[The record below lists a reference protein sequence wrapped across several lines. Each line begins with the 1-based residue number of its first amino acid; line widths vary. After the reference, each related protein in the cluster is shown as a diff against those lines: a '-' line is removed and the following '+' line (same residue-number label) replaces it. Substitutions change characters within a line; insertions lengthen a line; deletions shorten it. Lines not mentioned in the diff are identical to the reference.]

1 MARITAPALRRG
13 LDILEV
19 VEEHGRLRVPEIT
32 AHLGLPRATTH
43 ELVNAL
49 VDRGY
54 LELSRETGRV
64 TLGARALRLAAGYER
79 GLDLAAVGRECA
91 AEVAAACGETVQI
104 VVREGTYA
112 VFVVRID
119 STRSVRLV
127 STVGSRIPA
136 MCTAG
141 GKVLLAALRD
151 TELDSLFPTDAA
163 LEPMT
168 PRSIATV
175 EKLHEELDAVRTQDW
190 SQEYCESNE
199 DVACV
204 AAPIRTTRVPA
215 SPR

>member
-1 MARITAPALRRG
+1 M
-13 LDILEV
+13 
-19 VEEHGRLRVPEIT
+19 
-32 AHLGLPRATTH
+32 
-43 ELVNAL
+43 
-49 VDRGY
+49 
-54 LELSRETGRV
+54 
-64 TLGARALRLAAGYER
+64 
-79 GLDLAAVGRECA
+79 
-91 AEVAAACGETVQI
+91 
-104 VVREGTYA
+104 VREGTYA

-175 EKLHEELDAVRTQDW
+175 EKLHEELDAVRAQDW

-204 AAPIRTTRVPA
+204 AAPIRDHTGTCVAAMSISVPVLRWDPDRRSDYLRLVRQGA
-215 SPR
+215 GSMSARLGATQPSGSRTARPTAPEPSDA